1 MTRGKIKHIILSSH
15 SKYTQYTL
23 VAEITPYLPP
33 EVGTRDSAVCYSKDD
48 TQTRILPS
56 TMA

>member
-1 MTRGKIKHIILSSH
+1 MGKLNTLFYRPY

-33 EVGTRDSAVCYSKDD
+33 EVGTRDSAECNSKDD
-48 TQTRILPS
+48 TQLRILPS